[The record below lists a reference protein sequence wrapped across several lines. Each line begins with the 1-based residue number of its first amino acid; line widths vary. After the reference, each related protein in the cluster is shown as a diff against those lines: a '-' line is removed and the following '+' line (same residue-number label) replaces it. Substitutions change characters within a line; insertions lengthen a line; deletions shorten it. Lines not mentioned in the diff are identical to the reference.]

1 MNDREGDTSSPTV
14 LVVEDEAV
22 IALALEGVLQREGF
36 RIVAVVSRG
45 ETALEIAERERPDV
59 VLMDIRL
66 TGAVDGVTAGET
78 IHGWGIPVVYLSAHS
93 DRETAER
100 IERAGAAAH
109 LTKPC
114 SPLLLARTLRSVL
127 STRRA
132 GRGAGND

>member
-1 MNDREGDTSSPTV
+1 MNDAKRDTSSPTV

-36 RIVAVVSRG
+36 RVVGVVSRG

-66 TGAVDGVTAGET
+66 AGAIDGVTAGEI

-93 DRETAER
+93 DAETLER
-100 IERAGAAAH
+100 IEGAGAASH

-114 SPLLLARTLRSVL
+114 SPRVLARTLRSVL
-127 STRRA
+127 GARRA
-132 GRGAGND
+132 RLGTDD